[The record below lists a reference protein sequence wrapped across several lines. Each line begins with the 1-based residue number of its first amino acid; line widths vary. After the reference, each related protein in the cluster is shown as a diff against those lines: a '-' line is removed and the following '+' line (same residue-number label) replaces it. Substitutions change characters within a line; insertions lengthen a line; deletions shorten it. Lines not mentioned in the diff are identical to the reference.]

1 MPWLWLCR
9 LLVLPAV
16 SMDLKAKGGLFMCAA
31 GAGILMVD
39 CDGRELPDPACLAH
53 FNAVVAP
60 KQTLLSHYDSSVVPV
75 LCRVSLSL
83 LHLQETQLKAAFC

>member
-39 CDGRELPDPACLAH
+39 CDGREAPDPACPAH
-53 FNAVVAP
+53 FNAGVAP
-60 KQTLLSHYDSSVVPV
+60 KQTLLH
-75 LCRVSLSL
+75 CM
-83 LHLQETQLKAAFC
+83 AAL